1 MIIHQFFL
9 PGIAHSS
16 YLVGGNRTCAIIDPE
31 RDATRYT
38 VAAQEMGLRIT
49 HVLETH
55 LHADFISGHL
65 DLAEATAAE
74 IYASRSGNCAFP
86 HTPLVEGDEVHLED
100 IRFSVIET
108 AGHTPE
114 HICYIAS
121 DTARG
126 QTPVALFSGDTLF
139 VGDVGRPDLFPGRA
153 EELASSLFDNLHTK
167 IMTLPDE
174 CEVYPAHGMGSL
186 CGRAMAAKR
195 TSTIGYEKKHNYALQ
210 IRRREDFI
218 RALTSD
224 MPAAPD
230 HFTRCFTINRAGP
243 ALMRDLIQPV
253 PIEPKLLADRIQV
266 DDAILLDVRSYPA
279 FSGMHIPGAWHID
292 LSGNFATQAGWILP
306 PDKDILLVVEDR
318 RQVEDAALQLHRVG
332 FDRVT
337 GYIEGGMLV
346 WGAAALPINRV
357 PVISPKEAHA
367 LIRSNEAVL
376 IDVRSREEWQAAH
389 IEGSIHIPWHDIRT
403 RYTELEPAKQY
414 IVMCRGGQRASIAA
428 SILKRHGFDRIY
440 NLGGGYTAYQ
450 RAGSLGNVV

>member
-1 MIIHQFFL
+1 MIIHHFFI

-16 YLVGGNRTCAIIDPE
+16 YIVAGNRTCAVIDPE
-31 RDATRYT
+31 RDAGRYIT
-38 VAAQEMGLRIT
+38 AAREMGLRIT

-65 DLAEATAAE
+65 DLADATGAG
-74 IYASRSGNCAFP
+74 IYASRSANCAFP
-86 HTPLVEGDEVHLED
+86 HTPLSEGDEVLLED

-114 HICYIAS
+114 HICFIAT
-121 DTARG
+121 DTSRG

-153 EELASSLFDNLHTK
+153 EELASSLYTNLQTK

-195 TSTIGYEKKHNYALQ
+195 TTTIGYEKKYNYALR
-210 IRRREDFI
+210 IRSRDGFI

-230 HFTRCFTINRAGP
+230 HFTRCSETNRAGP
-243 ALMRDLIQPV
+243 ALMRNLVRPV
-253 PIEPKLLADRIQV
+253 PIEPKSLAGRIQA
-266 DDAILLDVRSYPA
+266 DDAILLDVRSYLA

-292 LSGNFATQAGWILP
+292 LTGNFATQAGWILP
-306 PDKDILLVVEDR
+306 PGKDIILVVDDR
-318 RQVEDAALQLHRVG
+318 SQAEEAALQLHRVG

-346 WGAAALPINRV
+346 WGTAALPISRV
-357 PVISPKEAHA
+357 PVISPEEAHA
-367 LIRSNEAVL
+367 LVRSNKAVL
-376 IDVRSREEWQAAH
+376 LDVRSQEEWQDAH
-389 IEGSIHIPWHDIRT
+389 VEEGIHIPWHDLRT
-403 RYTELEPAKQY
+403 RYTELDPAQQY
-414 IVMCRGGQRASIAA
+414 VVMCRGGQRASIAV
-428 SILKRHGFDRIY
+428 SILKRHGFDHIY

-450 RAGSLGNVV
+450 RAGLL